1 MRYLDYS
8 GLSRLVTKIKAM
20 VFQGSTS
27 SADGENGL
35 VPAPSA
41 GDEYRFLRCDGTWTD
56 ISRGRISGSTVG
68 EGSFAFGSDVTA
80 EGNTSHAEGT
90 HTIAYGVNSHAEGEY
105 TQATGPNSHAEG
117 DLTYAQAACT
127 HAEGCESSASGQ
139 YSHAEGYGT
148 TADRKSQHV
157 SGEYN
162 VRDSSGTPF
171 SRGAYAEIVGNGTA
185 SNARSNARALDWSGN
200 ERLNGTLY
208 VGCNADSTGGTEVAT
223 KDDIP
228 GTVSKTYD
236 GLCPALP
243 NETTTTKYLRQDGTW
258 QVPPNTTYSNVTKTS
273 AGLCPALPNETTT
286 TKYLRQD
293 GTWQVPPD
301 TNTWRPLADI
311 LKAVYPVGSIYIST
325 SATNPAT
332 TFGFGTWASIGV
344 GRTIVCAG
352 TGYAAA
358 GTGGSTTT
366 SYTPAGTV
374 GNHTLTTSQIASHSH
389 GVYRIRSA
397 AGGSAEFTVS
407 GASVSG
413 AATIASNTA
422 GGGGAHNH
430 GFTGT
435 AANIST
441 MQPWFGAYIWRRTA

>member
-1 MRYLDYS
+1 MADISKIQALDEVVYDIKDAVA
-8 GLSRLVTKIKAM
+8 RLELDNKA
-20 VFQGSTS
+20 
-27 SADGENGL
+27 NK
-35 VPAPSA
+35 
-41 GDEYRFLRCDGTWTD
+41 TD
-56 ISRGRISGSTVG
+56 TVLETTLSRGRAEGSTIG
-68 EGSFAFGSDVTA
+68 EGSFAFGYNVTSSGSYA
-80 EGNTSHAEGT
+80 HAEGDST
-90 HTIAYGVNSHAEGEY
+90 TAYGI
-105 TQATGPNSHAEG
+105 NSHAEG
-117 DLTYAQAACT
+117 DHTYATGSDSHAEGYLASAYAACS
-127 HAEGCESSASGQ
+127 HAEGCESSAGGQ

-148 TADRKSQHV
+148 TADTKSQHV

-162 VRDSSGTPF
+162 VRDPSNTPY
-171 SRGAYAEIVGNGTA
+171 SRGTYAEIVGNGTA
-185 SNARSNARALDWSGN
+185 SNARSNARALDWTGN

-228 GTVSKTYD
+228 GTVSKTDD

-243 NETTTTKYLRQDGTW
+243 D
-258 QVPPNTTYSNVTKTS
+258 
-273 AGLCPALPNETTT
+273 ETTT

-301 TNTWRPLADI
+301 TNTWRPLEDI

-332 TFGFGTWASIGV
+332 IFGFGTWASIGV

-374 GNHTLTTSQIASHSH
+374 GNHTLTTSQIASHAH
-389 GVYRIRSA
+389 GVYRVRTA
-397 AGGSAEFTVS
+397 ASGTAAFTVA
-407 GASVSG
+407 GASTSG
-413 AATIASNTA
+413 AATIASDSA
-422 GGGGAHNH
+422 GGGSAHNH

>member
-1 MRYLDYS
+1 MADIS
-8 GLSRLVTKIKAM
+8 KIKALDG
-20 VFQGSTS
+20 VAYDLKDTS
-27 SADGENGL
+27 ARNGL
-35 VPAPSA
+35 ANKA
-41 GDEYRFLRCDGTWTD
+41 DKTD
-56 ISRGRISGSTVG
+56 TVLETTLSRGRLENSTVG

-90 HTIAYGVNSHAEGEY
+90 HTIAYGVNSHAEGEH
-105 TQATGPNSHAEG
+105 TQATGSNSHAEG

-148 TADRKSQHV
+148 IAYTISQHV

-162 VRDSSGTPF
+162 VRDSSGTQF

-223 KDDIP
+223 KDDLP
-228 GTVSKTYD
+228 GTVSKTD
-236 GLCPALP
+236 
-243 NETTTTKYLRQDGTW
+243 D
-258 QVPPNTTYSNVTKTS
+258 
-273 AGLCPALPNETTT
+273 GLCPALPNETTT

-332 TFGFGTWASIGV
+332 IFGFGTWASIGV

-374 GNHTLTTSQIASHSH
+374 GNHTLTTSQIASHAH
-389 GVYRIRSA
+389 GVYRVRTAASGSA
-397 AGGSAEFTVS
+397 AFTVA

-413 AATIASNTA
+413 AATIASDSA